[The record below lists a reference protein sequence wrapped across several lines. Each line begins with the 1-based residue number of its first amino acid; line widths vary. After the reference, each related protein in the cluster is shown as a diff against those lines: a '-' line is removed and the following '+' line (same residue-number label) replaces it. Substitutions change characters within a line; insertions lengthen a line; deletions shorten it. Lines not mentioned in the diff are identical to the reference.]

1 MKHLRITV
9 FVLILSVSVVVSRA
23 KNIDSSV
30 VNDTDTEVYNSVS
43 EPWETIFQKIG
54 GTRHKISSKKDRKFK
69 IILNRYQNPLPMI
82 QFNWKG
88 YTVCYYD
95 YFGLSSNGKELGNIV
110 QIRNKE
116 KVLYDIRG
124 NSYFYGFKND
134 VYSYI
139 KGKEDPYDI
148 FFRDV
153 TGDGE
158 PELFIHAG
166 TRGAYSYWTM
176 YIFRMTENGP
186 ENIFKYYTGRVGTLQ
201 SSQMDKKWESLWNDR
216 AWDIMNLRCYVRD
229 IDNNGIPEMIMANS
243 VIEHLMG
250 QTHGPYALTILEW
263 NGKRFF
269 DKTRKFPKLARKAAL
284 GYADDSKDDI
294 FPADN
299 AYMYISD
306 SLMPYYANMILAGQE
321 KKARKWIRKNGKGE
335 ILEWLDDKKEIQSIH
350 DALVLKGVGDRM
362 KKSKEYVY

>member
-1 MKHLRITV
+1 MIIRRLVIMTFISL
-9 FVLILSVSVVVSRA
+9 FVLCADESKPEVSGE
-23 KNIDSSV
+23 IDKPDS
-30 VNDTDTEVYNSVS
+30 EIYNTVS
-43 EPWETIFQKIG
+43 EPWETVFHKTG
-54 GTRHKISSKKDRKFK
+54 GTRYEISSKRDKKFK

-95 YFGLSSNGKELGNIV
+95 YFGISSNGKELGNIV

-124 NSYFYGFKND
+124 NSYFYGFKYD

-139 KGKEDPYDI
+139 KEEDPYDF

-166 TRGAYSYWTM
+166 TQGAYSYWTM
-176 YIFRMTENGP
+176 YIFKMTKNGP

-201 SSQMDKKWESLWNDR
+201 SSQMDKKWESHWNDR

-263 NGKRFF
+263 NGKQFF
-269 DKTRKFPKLARKAAL
+269 DKTRKYPELARKAAL
-284 GYADDSKDDI
+284 GYADDSKDDM